1 MPCAGRGSFERWL
14 WARRVETIRCVP
26 RLRGSGR
33 PAAPHRRGRKS
44 ALKTKLVL
52 ACDLIVTVLSVHD
65 VTFAVRR
72 HANPSHRRA
81 RPIATGCSREGVL
94 ELLGFEPVVVASMII
109 SVTSLVRSK

>member
-33 PAAPHRRGRKS
+33 PAATHRRGLKS

-52 ACDLIVTVLSVHD
+52 TCDLIVTVLSVHD
-65 VTFAVRR
+65 VTYAVRG
-72 HANPSHRRA
+72 HAAIHLIDA
-81 RPIATGCSREGVL
+81 
-94 ELLGFEPVVVASMII
+94 
-109 SVTSLVRSK
+109 LVRSRPAARGKASWNCSDSNPWWSHP